1 MLVIFSLDYV
11 LIFSGMENIDVDHVN
26 QSTHLDD
33 QTNNGGN
40 NPAKLRGMS
49 LWKVSKGIRRTLLF

>member
-1 MLVIFSLDYV
+1 MLSLDNV

-40 NPAKLRGMS
+40 NPAKLCGMS
-49 LWKVSKGIRRTLLF
+49 LWKVSKRIRRTLLF

>member
-11 LIFSGMENIDVDHVN
+11 LIFSGMENIDVDYVN

-33 QTNNGGN
+33 QTNNGN
-40 NPAKLRGMS
+40 NPAKLPGMS
-49 LWKVSKGIRRTLLF
+49 L

>member
-1 MLVIFSLDYV
+1 MLVIFSLNYV

-40 NPAKLRGMS
+40 NPGKLRGMS
-49 LWKVSKGIRRTLLF
+49 L

>member
-1 MLVIFSLDYV
+1 MLSLGNV

-33 QTNNGGN
+33 QTNNGN
-40 NPAKLRGMS
+40 NPAKLCGMS
-49 LWKVSKGIRRTLLF
+49 LWKVSEGNVH

>member
-1 MLVIFSLDYV
+1 MLSLDNV
-11 LIFSGMENIDVDHVN
+11 LMFSGMENIDVDHVN

-40 NPAKLRGMS
+40 NPGKLCGMW
-49 LWKVSKGIRRTLLF
+49 LWKVSEGNVH